1 MAQARESIGRSDA
14 AMQELCVL
22 GEALSGQRDLGF
34 DQLRIAVGHLAE
46 AVDGD

>member
-1 MAQARESIGRSDA
+1 
-14 AMQELCVL
+14 MQELRVL
-22 GEALSGQRDLGF
+22 GEALGGQRDLGF